1 MRSAAAG
8 HLTTAARVEGRMTME
23 RQIRVSDAERQAAAD
38 RLGAAMADGRLD
50 MAEYD
55 RRIALAYGA
64 VTYGDLDQL
73 FTDLPHP
80 PYPQPFLG
88 AAPARYARPAGTVG
102 EVRGTGLQMLLF
114 LVTLGIWGYV
124 YYFQV
129 HDEMKR
135 HAGTGIGGV
144 LALVLNVFVG
154 VVSPFL
160 LSHEVGGLYERPGW
174 RRPVSA
180 LTGLWFFPG
189 ILILVGPFIW
199 FALTNRALNDY
210 WRSVGARPR

>member
-1 MRSAAAG
+1 
-8 HLTTAARVEGRMTME
+8 MTME

-114 LVTLGIWGYV
+114 LVTVGIWGYV

-144 LALVLNVFVG
+144 LALILNVFVG

-160 LSHEVGGLYERPGW
+160 LSHEVGGLYERRG
-174 RRPVSA
+174 RRKPVSA

-199 FALTNRALNDY
+199 FVLTNRALNDY
-210 WRSVGARPR
+210 WRSVGVRPR